1 MTYPR
6 TVSEL
11 LDRRLWCEGFPAPGS
26 YPVGNSSSGAL
37 PTPRLRGMAMAPMR
51 GRPLTYDDLQ
61 ELPDDGHRYE
71 LVDGQLL
78 VSPSPIPRHQ
88 ICVSRLWALLDAVV
102 PDGLVALPAP
112 VDWVVSPLTVF
123 IPDVVVTTVDD
134 VTGKRLTRP
143 PFLVAEV
150 FSPSTRLT
158 DLGTKRL
165 AYARAGVEHYW
176 LVDPEVPALTML
188 RLNGDDY
195 TEVARVTGGSACAV
209 TEPFTLT
216 VTPDQLLGPLGG
228 TS

>member
-1 MTYPR
+1 
-6 TVSEL
+6 
-11 LDRRLWCEGFPAPGS
+11 
-26 YPVGNSSSGAL
+26 
-37 PTPRLRGMAMAPMR
+37 MAMGPMR

-88 ICVSRLWALLDAVV
+88 ICVSRLWALLDAAV
-102 PDGLVALPAP
+102 PEELIALPAL

-123 IPDVVVTTVDD
+123 IPDVLVTTVDD

-143 PFLVAEV
+143 PLLVAEV

-176 LVDPEVPALTML
+176 LVDPEAPSLTVL
-188 RLNGDDY
+188 CRTGDDY
-195 TEVARVTGGSACAV
+195 TQVAHVTGADPHR
-209 TEPFTLT
+209 TETPFPLT
-216 VTPDQLLGPLGG
+216 VVPDDLLGPLGAG
-228 TS
+228 R